1 MTETDRISRGSGGAD
16 VVDVRGYVV
25 RLDREY
31 HPPTHLWVLDV
42 GGGHRRVGLDALSAE
57 TYGRL
62 AQLVLPPVGRR
73 VEPGDEVGSLEAA
86 KFVGP
91 LVSPLHGIVRAVNA
105 AVLEDP
111 DLAVREPYDG
121 GWLLELELDPG
132 HDRVPGTVAGDR
144 AVAWYESAVAAHCEI
159 DEADR

>member
-1 MTETDRISRGSGGAD
+1 MTGTDRTARGAGGAD
-16 VVDVRGYVV
+16 VVDVRGYAL

-42 GGGHRRVGLDALSAE
+42 GGGRLRLGLDALTAE

-91 LVSPLHGIVRAVNA
+91 LVSPVHGTVTAANA
-105 AVLEDP
+105 AVLGDP
-111 DLAVREPYDG
+111 DLVVREPYDG
-121 GWLLELELDPG
+121 GWLLELDLDPD
-132 HDRVPGTVAGDR
+132 HAQVPGTVAGDR
-144 AVAWYESAVAAHCEI
+144 ALAWYESAVAAHCEI